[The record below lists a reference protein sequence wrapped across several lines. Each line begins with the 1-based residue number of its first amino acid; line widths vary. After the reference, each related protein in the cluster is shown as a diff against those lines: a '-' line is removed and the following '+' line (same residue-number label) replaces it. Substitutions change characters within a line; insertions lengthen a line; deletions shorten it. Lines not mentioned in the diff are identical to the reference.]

1 MKYAATA
8 EEIFAKSDRAVMHT
22 YGRFRLA
29 FVRGEGARLYDVEG
43 RAYLDLVS
51 GLAVT
56 ALGHGHPK
64 LKKAIVEAAETLL
77 HTSNLFYIPP
87 QAELAA
93 ALTEVTPFDR
103 VFFCNSGAE
112 ANEAA
117 IKLARRYHVKAGN
130 PGRFEVITALNSFHG
145 RTLATVTATGQPKYH
160 AGFEPLP
167 TGFRYVPLNDLKAL
181 EEAITDQTAAV
192 MLEPIQGE
200 GGVHPCTR
208 EYLEG
213 VRRLCDERGLLLI
226 FDEVQTGVGRTG
238 TFLAAEQYGVYPDI
252 CTLAKGLGGGV
263 PIGATLATEEAAKGF
278 EPGTHASTFGGNFLA
293 TRAGLAVMEVL
304 FQDGLLKRV
313 PEAAKRLHDGLEAL
327 SRRMPGVFGEV
338 RGLGLM
344 VGVELHV
351 PGSKFLAECQ
361 KRGVLVN
368 VIGGKVLR
376 LLPPLVI
383 SDAEIDEALE
393 VLELAG
399 KECAS

>member
-1 MKYAATA
+1 MAIDLSAQ
-8 EEIFAKSDRAVMHT
+8 EIFAMSDRSVMHT
-22 YGRFRLA
+22 YGRFKLA
-29 FVRGEGARLYDVEG
+29 FARGQGARLYDVEG
-43 RAYLDLVS
+43 RSYLDLVS

-56 ALGHGHPK
+56 SLGHGHPK
-64 LKKAIVEAAETLL
+64 LKKAIVEAAETLI

-93 ALTEVTPFDR
+93 ALTDVTPFDR
-103 VFFCNSGAE
+103 VFFSNSGAE

-117 IKLARRYHVKAGN
+117 IKLARRYHVKTGN
-130 PGRFEVITALNSFHG
+130 PGRYEVITAHNSFHG

-167 TGFRYVPLNDLKAL
+167 AGFRYVPLNDLDALKA
-181 EEAITDQTAAV
+181 AITEETAAV

-200 GGVHPCTR
+200 GGVYPCTR

-213 VRRLCDERGLLLI
+213 VRKLCDDNGLLLI

-238 TFLAAEQYGVYPDI
+238 TFLAAEQFGVFPDI
-252 CTLAKGLGGGV
+252 CSLAKGLGGGV

-278 EPGTHASTFGGNFLA
+278 EPGSHASTFGGNFLA
-293 TRAGLAVMEVL
+293 TRAALAVMEVL
-304 FQDGLLKRV
+304 FEDRLLERV
-313 PEAAKRLHDGLEAL
+313 PQAAQRLRNGLVAL
-327 SRRMPGVFGEV
+327 SERCPDVFGEV

-344 VGVELHV
+344 IGVELKTA
-351 PGSKFLAECQ
+351 GSKFLAECL

-368 VIGGKVLR
+368 VIGDKILR
-376 LLPPLVI
+376 LLPPFVV
-383 SDAEIDEALE
+383 SDAEIDEALH
-393 VLELAG
+393 VFELAG